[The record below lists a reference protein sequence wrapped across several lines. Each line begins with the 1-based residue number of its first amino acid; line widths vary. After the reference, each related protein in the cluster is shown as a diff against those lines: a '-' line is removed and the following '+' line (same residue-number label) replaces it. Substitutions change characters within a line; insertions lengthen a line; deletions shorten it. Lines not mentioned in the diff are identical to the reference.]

1 MSWELPEEQQLETQS
16 FLPLGTPVDWAM
28 FLSPS
33 NLGVGRVTRQRVTV
47 PWNCS
52 AAVSQLHVQSPLK
65 EPLLVTCHQQQLLT
79 GLQ

>member
-1 MSWELPEEQQLETQS
+1 MSWEPPEEQQLETQG
-16 FLPLGTPVDWAM
+16 FLSLGAPVDLATV
-28 FLSPS
+28 LSSS
-33 NLGVGRVTRQRVTV
+33 NLGAGWGTRQRVTV